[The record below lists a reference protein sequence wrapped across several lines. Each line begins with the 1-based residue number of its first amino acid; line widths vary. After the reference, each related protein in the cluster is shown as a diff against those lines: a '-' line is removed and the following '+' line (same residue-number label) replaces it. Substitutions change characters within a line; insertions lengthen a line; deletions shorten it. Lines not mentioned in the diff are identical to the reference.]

1 VRKSLA
7 TVLGGVALVLLAAS
21 IPLAG
26 LAHQLT
32 VGNDGGKTVVLAVYV
47 VVGVVVARRE
57 PGNPIGWMLLIFPLL
72 EAVSSDG
79 GKYAVYRYVLGHHRL
94 PLGEAAVVLQT
105 LYVPAFAL
113 FPMVIV
119 LFPDGR
125 LGTRRWRLALWAY
138 IGLVA
143 CVMAEISGQAISAV
157 AHHDIRVDSTG
168 YVSTPF
174 LTGRVVQ
181 AAQLL
186 AAVGIAGILLS
197 FVVHQ
202 FVNWRRAAGNRRQ
215 QFKWLAAGAGTTVA
229 CFIGSFLFSSIGNNL
244 LFGLAALPLSMGVG
258 ILKYRLYDIDRLI
271 SRTLSYT
278 IVTGVLAGVYVGI
291 IVVTTDV
298 LSFSSPVA
306 VTASTLV
313 AAALFNPIR
322 RRAQHAVDRRFN
334 RKGYD
339 ADATVAAFSA
349 RLRDAVDLNTVR
361 ADLLAVVG
369 HTVEPTYVSIWINE
383 RAQR

>member
-1 VRKSLA
+1 MA
-7 TVLGGVALVLLAAS
+7 TILGAVALALLAAS

-26 LAHQLT
+26 LAQQLT
-32 VGNDGGKTVVLAVYV
+32 LGNDGGRTVVLAAYV

-57 PGNPIGWMLLIFPLL
+57 PRNPIGWMLLVFPLL

-79 GKYAVYRYVLGHHRL
+79 GKYAVYRFVLDHHRL
-94 PLGEAAVVLQT
+94 PLAAVAVVLQT

-125 LGTRRWRLALWAY
+125 LGARRWRVALRAY
-138 IGLVA
+138 IAIVA
-143 CVMAEISGQAISAV
+143 CVMAEISGQAINAV
-157 AHHDIRVDSTG
+157 IHHDVRLDSTG
-168 YVSTPF
+168 YMSTPF
-174 LTGRVVQ
+174 LTGHVVQ

-186 AAVGIAGILLS
+186 AALGIAGILFG

-202 FVNWRRAAGNRRQ
+202 FVNWRHATGDRRQ
-215 QFKWLAAGAGTTVA
+215 QFKWLAAGAGTAVA
-229 CFIGSFLFSSIGNNL
+229 CFIGSFLFSSIGNDL
-244 LFGLAALPLSMGVG
+244 LFGLAALPLSIGVG

-278 IVTGVLAGVYVGI
+278 IVTGVLAGIYVGI
-291 IVVTTDV
+291 VVLTTDV

-369 HTVEPTYVSIWINE
+369 RTVEPTYVSIWINE
-383 RAQR
+383 RAPR

>member
-1 VRKSLA
+1 MRKSLA
-7 TVLGGVALVLLAAS
+7 TALGAVALVLLAAS

-26 LAHQLT
+26 LIHRLT
-32 VGNDGGKTVVLAVYV
+32 VGNNGGQTVVLAVYV

-57 PGNPIGWMLLIFPLL
+57 PRNPIGWMLLMFPLL
-72 EAVSSDG
+72 EALSSDG
-79 GKYAVYRYVLGHHRL
+79 GKYAVYRYVFGHHRL
-94 PLGEAAVVLQT
+94 PLGAVAVVLQT

-119 LFPDGR
+119 LFPGGR
-125 LGTRRWRLALWAY
+125 LDARRWRVALWVY
-138 IGLVA
+138 IGIVA

-157 AHHDIRVDSTG
+157 ARHDIRLDSTG

-174 LTGRVVQ
+174 LTGHVVR
-181 AAQLL
+181 AAQLV
-186 AAVGIAGILLS
+186 AAIGIAGILLS

-202 FVNWRRAAGNRRQ
+202 FLNWRHATGDRRQ
-215 QFKWLAAGAGTTVA
+215 QFKWLAAGAGIAVV
-229 CFIGSFLFSSIGNNL
+229 CFIGSFLIGLPL
-244 LFGLAALPLSMGVG
+244 LGLAALPLSIGVG

-278 IVTGVLAGVYVGI
+278 ILTGILAGVYVGI
-291 IVVTTDV
+291 VVLTTDV

-313 AAALFNPIR
+313 AAGLFNPIR
-322 RRAQHAVDRRFN
+322 KRAQHAVDRRFN

-349 RLRDAVDLNTVR
+349 RLRDAVDLTAVR

-369 HTVEPTYVSIWINE
+369 RTVEPTHVSIWIN
-383 RAQR
+383 QR